1 MAETAPGIPETRLFE
16 SGRHGRLVCCCGAQ
30 PGAAGAIKT
39 DLKWLNV
46 GLLVMSQ
53 AAQDFFCVL

>member
-1 MAETAPGIPETRLFE
+1 MHGCDWRRKGAGSFQGI
-16 SGRHGRLVCCCGAQ
+16 RLVCCCGAQ

-39 DLKWLNV
+39 GLKWLNV

-53 AAQDFFCVL
+53 AAQGFFCVL